1 MTPICETN
9 VCAEVIETALAVAAM
24 RSDIRHLCEQMHEV
38 RCDVKALL
46 AWRNR
51 MLGMAAVVG
60 MFAGGAVS
68 LLLKAVT

>member
-9 VCAEVIETALAVAAM
+9 ACVEVIETAMAVAEM
-24 RSDIRHLCEQMHEV
+24 RSDVRHLCELMHEV